1 MTKFK
6 IFENV
11 LNEYVNHPSQVLVG
25 EVEANSADEAVKIFR
40 TMNPNKG
47 TLTVDNKQYD

>member
-1 MTKFK
+1 MAKFK